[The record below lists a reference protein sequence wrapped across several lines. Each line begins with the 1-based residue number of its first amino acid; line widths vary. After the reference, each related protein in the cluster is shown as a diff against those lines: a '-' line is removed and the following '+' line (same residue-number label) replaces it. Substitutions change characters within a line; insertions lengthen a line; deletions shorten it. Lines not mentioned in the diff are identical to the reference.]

1 MNMLNGEIYMA
12 TFDSNMSD
20 EDRLSILTY
29 YALTGYDKV
38 LYDKDAG
45 FFKEVMQFVYRMDSD
60 CYQLLKSLQVG
71 KCSKTMY
78 NIILT
83 LQEQICDLSAILDDS
98 IGINDYLDEE

>member
-38 LYDKDAG
+38 L
-45 FFKEVMQFVYRMDSD
+45 
-60 CYQLLKSLQVG
+60 
-71 KCSKTMY
+71 
-78 NIILT
+78 
-83 LQEQICDLSAILDDS
+83 
-98 IGINDYLDEE
+98 